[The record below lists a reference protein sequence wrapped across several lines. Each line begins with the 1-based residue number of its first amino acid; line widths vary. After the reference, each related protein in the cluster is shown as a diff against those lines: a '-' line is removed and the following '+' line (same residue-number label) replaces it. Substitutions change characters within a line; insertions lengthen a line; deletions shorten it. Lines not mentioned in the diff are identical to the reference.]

1 MPLSVSVILG
11 AVRKRNTGKN
21 QAEKAGFGASVAQ
34 CGAPGC
40 FNILCLSSELRTGF
54 DCPRSDSVVAELE

>member
-21 QAEKAGFGASVAQ
+21 EAEKAGFVASVTQ
-34 CGAPGC
+34 CGAPSC
-40 FNILCLSSELRTGF
+40 LNILCLSSESCTGLQ
-54 DCPRSDSVVAELE
+54 SHVQVLTVQE